1 MRESVATKRAAPLG
15 FPRGVAGLTLKAA
28 GMKDLRRLLTT
39 IGLAAVLSV
48 TVAAQILEFESGGLT
63 YKALTHKGVTVMFSP
78 IDLRIRDYA
87 ILQLAVSNGS
97 AMPWTVR
104 PEDCRFE
111 RADGSSVQALP
122 AATVINTLMT
132 RGSRGD
138 VIKLVAAYEAN
149 LYNNAQIH
157 STNGYESRRRNAF
170 GDVGS
175 TKIKAAAAASAIS
188 FPTAKLAPGQSTD
201 GAVFFQNMGKPLGAG
216 RLIVQAAGESFVFP
230 VDADAHVAAK

>member
-1 MRESVATKRAAPLG
+1 MV
-15 FPRGVAGLTLKAA
+15 GLVFTFW
-28 GMKDLRRLLTT
+28 DNC
-39 IGLAAVLSV
+39 
-48 TVAAQILEFESGGLT
+48 AAQIIEFESGGLT
-63 YKALTHKGVTVMFSP
+63 YKALTHNGVTLMFSP
-78 IDLRIRDYA
+78 LAMRIRDYA
-87 ILQLAVSNGS
+87 ILQVAVSNGS
-97 AMPWTVR
+97 PMPLTIR

-122 AATVINTLMT
+122 AATVITTLMN

-175 TKIKAAAAASAIS
+175 TKIKAAAAGSAIS
-188 FPTAKLAPGQSTD
+188 FPTTKLAPGQSTD
-201 GAVFFQNMGKPLGAG
+201 GAVFFPNQGRPLGTG
-216 RLIVQAAGESFVFP
+216 RLVIQAAGESFVFP
-230 VDADAHVAAK
+230 VEADTHNTSK